1 MTTNYL
7 PNNLQPIKPSLVRQV
22 FIIALIILMGWL
34 IFKEMALYFSGVLG
48 AITLYVL
55 LRKPQEYLVKKKKWN
70 SSLSA
75 VLLMVLSFL
84 TILLPVAGL
93 VAMLTSKINKAVDNS
108 AKVID
113 TVKDGISSIEHYA
126 GLNISSSIN
135 TGSVTNWVSDNLQS
149 LAGGTFNMVIAIG
162 IMYFLLYYMLTNRK
176 AFRESL
182 LKYIPLKKKNLE
194 IIGKDSVDLVKSNA
208 IGIPL
213 VALLQGL
220 VALVGFFIFGVNDPF
235 FWFAIVA
242 VGSMIPFIGTA
253 LGIVPVCI
261 ILYAS
266 GELGKSIA
274 LAIYGLVVVG
284 ATDNLFRLVIQ
295 KRLADVHPLVTLV
308 GVIVGV
314 PLFGFIGL
322 IFGPILVSLFLL
334 VVKIYKEEYGQ
345 VEATKTQD
353 EGEAIL

>member
-1 MTTNYL
+1 M
-7 PNNLQPIKPSLVRQV
+7 QPIKPALVRQI
-22 FIIALIILMGWL
+22 FIIALILLLGWL

-55 LRKPQEYLVKKKKWN
+55 LRTPQRILVKSKKWN
-70 SSLSA
+70 TSLA
-75 VLLMVLSFL
+75 AIVLMIASFI
-84 TILLPVAGL
+84 TILLPITGL
-93 VAMLTSKINKAVDNS
+93 IIMLTSKINKAADNS

-113 TVKDGISSIEHYA
+113 ILKEGLQNIEHYA
-126 GLNISSSIN
+126 GLDIASSID
-135 TGSVTNWVSDNLQS
+135 TGAVTNWVSNNLQS
-149 LAGGTFNMVIAIG
+149 FAGGTFTVFIAIG

-176 AFRESL
+176 ALKESL
-182 LKYIPLKKKNLE
+182 LQYIPLKEDNIKM
-194 IIGKDSVDLVKSNA
+194 IGKDSVDLVKSNA

-213 VALLQGL
+213 VALLQGV
-220 VALVGFFIFGVNDPF
+220 VALIGFLIFGVNDPF

-253 LGIVPVCI
+253 LGIIPVCI

-266 GELGKSIA
+266 GEVGKSIA

-334 VVKIYKEEYGQ
+334 VVKIYKEEYGKKNPNTSEEQ
-345 VEATKTQD
+345 AET
-353 EGEAIL
+353 IL

>member
-1 MTTNYL
+1 M
-7 PNNLQPIKPSLVRQV
+7 QPIKPALVRQI
-22 FIIALIILMGWL
+22 FIIALILLLGWL

-55 LRKPQEYLVKKKKWN
+55 LRTPQRILVKSKKWN
-70 SSLSA
+70 TSLA
-75 VLLMVLSFL
+75 AIVLMIASFI
-84 TILLPVAGL
+84 TILLPITGL
-93 VAMLTSKINKAVDNS
+93 IIMLTSKINKAADNS

-113 TVKDGISSIEHYA
+113 ILKEGLQNIEHYA
-126 GLNISSSIN
+126 GLDIASSID
-135 TGSVTNWVSDNLQS
+135 TGAVTNWVSNNLQS
-149 LAGGTFNMVIAIG
+149 FAGGTFTVFIAIG

-176 AFRESL
+176 ALKESL
-182 LKYIPLKKKNLE
+182 LQYIPLKEDNIK

-213 VALLQGL
+213 VALLQGV
-220 VALVGFFIFGVNDPF
+220 VALVGFLIFGVNDPF

-253 LGIVPVCI
+253 LGIIPVCI

-266 GELGKSIA
+266 GEVGKSIA

-334 VVKIYKEEYGQ
+334 VVKIYKEEYGKKNPNTSEEQ
-345 VEATKTQD
+345 ADT
-353 EGEAIL
+353 IL